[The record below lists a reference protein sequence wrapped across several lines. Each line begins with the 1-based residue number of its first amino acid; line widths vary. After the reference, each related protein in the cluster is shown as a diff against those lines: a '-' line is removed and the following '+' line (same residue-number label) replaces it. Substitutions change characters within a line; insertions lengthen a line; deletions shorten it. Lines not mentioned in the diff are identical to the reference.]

1 MTGRHRTRG
10 IVLLLLWC
18 LGCSAE
24 HHEAQGRASLEAH
37 DLAAAEQ
44 AFRRALERDP
54 RRVNSLAG
62 LGWTYH
68 LAGQRG
74 AARSAFARCVDLAP
88 ENAECLRGLGSL
100 ALAEGQPGIARDLL
114 GRALAAAPDDPKVL
128 SSMALMNLGL
138 GDVEKARER
147 YDELVRRFPDDAAY
161 RMGLAEAL
169 LRLEQP
175 MQTIEEVE
183 SALGLPGTPV
193 RYQAMLW
200 QLKARALVAASGGRE
215 NPDDCAST
223 AGPVRAW
230 LDAAQMA
237 VDRAQQLGVG
247 LPDLPAV
254 RRQVLRRRAVLDAN
268 CPLGSPTASE
278 VLAPTSSP

>member
-1 MTGRHRTRG
+1 MTRWSRVMGAG
-10 IVLLLLWC
+10 LAVWFG
-18 LGCSAE
+18 GCSAE
-24 HHEAQGRASLEAH
+24 HHEAEGRAALERH
-37 DLAAAEQ
+37 DLMVAEQ
-44 AFRRALERDP
+44 SFRRALDRDP
-54 RRVNSLAG
+54 RHVNALAG

-74 AARSAFARCVDLAP
+74 AARSAFARCVDLQA

-114 GRALAAAPDDPKVL
+114 GRAQAAAPDDPKVL
-128 SSMALMNLGL
+128 SSLALLSLGL
-138 GDVEKARER
+138 GDVEMAMER

-161 RMGLAEAL
+161 RMGLAETL
-169 LRLEQP
+169 LRLERP
-175 MQTIEEVE
+175 LETIEAVE
-183 SALGLPGTPV
+183 TGLALPNTPV

-215 NPDDCAST
+215 DPEDCQNT
-223 AGPVRAW
+223 AEPVRVW

-237 VDRAQQLGVG
+237 VDKAQQLAVG

-268 CPLGSPTASE
+268 CPVAPPMASE
-278 VLAPTSSP
+278 VLAPESTP

>member
-1 MTGRHRTRG
+1 MGGRG
-10 IVLLLLWC
+10 PDCSVLLLLLG
-18 LGCSAE
+18 LGCSAG
-24 HHEAQGRASLEAH
+24 HHEAQGRAALEAH
-37 DLAAAEQ
+37 DLATAEQ
-44 AFRRALERDP
+44 AFRRALDRDP
-54 RRVNSLAG
+54 RHVDSLAG

-74 AARSAFARCVDLAP
+74 AARSAFARCVDLAA

-128 SSMALMNLGL
+128 SSVALMNLGL
-138 GDVEKARER
+138 GEVEKAQER
-147 YDELVRRFPDDAAY
+147 YNELVRRFPDNAAY
-161 RMGLAEAL
+161 RMGLAESL

-175 MQTIEEVE
+175 LRTIEEVE
-183 SALGLPGTPV
+183 AGLAIGETPV

-215 NPDDCAST
+215 NPEDCANT
-223 AGPVRAW
+223 AEPVRAW

-237 VDRAQQLGVG
+237 VDRALQLDVG

-254 RRQVLRRRAVLDAN
+254 RRQVLRRRAVLDGN
-268 CPLGSPTASE
+268 CPLGTPAASE
-278 VLAPTSSP
+278 ILAPTSEP